1 MRDLLRDLR
10 RALRTLGRTPLFAAV
25 AVVTLA
31 LGIGV
36 NATIFTVVDAVLLRP
51 LPVERPGELLHVYTS
66 WSEEPFATSSYPDY
80 RDLRDGTDA
89 FSGLIGHS
97 SAIATLQHGA
107 ASEMLIGELVTGNA
121 FEVLGV
127 GADRGRMLLPADDA
141 DPGAPRV
148 VVLGHGLWQR
158 RFGRDPA
165 MLGRTI
171 RLNGQPYEVVGIAPE
186 RFAGLLPG
194 VAADFWVP
202 AVRVGDVEPAGQI
215 GAVAGDPGRTRL
227 ERRGYRWL
235 WLKGRLA
242 GGGDLEPATARAR
255 AQTAAVMSRLAAE
268 YPLTNEGRG
277 AVVRPLAEVRFH
289 PDIDRVLGPAAAVLL
304 GAVGLVLLVV
314 CANLASMLL
323 ARAEARRREVAVRLA
338 LGAGRLR
345 LAREVLAESLV
356 VAAAGAGLA
365 LAATQWTLALLLAW
379 KPPVPFSIGLDFG
392 VEGRVL
398 LFTAGIALGS
408 ALLFGLLPAR
418 RSSRGDLIGDLRGL
432 GAGDRGT
439 RLWSLRSALVVGQ
452 VAVTLVFLVAAA
464 LLGRGLLAARS
475 LDPGF
480 APERVAAV
488 GLHLNMHGYDREE
501 ATRFFETLRQQ
512 AEALPGVEA
521 AAVATR
527 VPFDVNLHNT
537 SIYPDSVEAA
547 PGDPGFNLDVTWV
560 DDRYFETL
568 GVPILTGRGFAAGDL
583 PGGPRVAIVNA
594 AMARRF
600 WGGPGEALGR
610 RFAAGAADEEPYEI
624 VGVAADYKVRSVGE
638 APRALVH
645 FARSQQPDTYG
656 YLLARTAGADAAPLA
671 SELRRLALGLDPE
684 LAFTET
690 TTLAGLMGVTLY
702 PARMGAALLGIFG
715 LLALALASVG
725 LYGVIAYSVSRRRRE
740 VGVRLALGARREA
753 VVGMVVGSGMTL
765 VGAGVAIGLALAAAA
780 SRLLQAL
787 LYGVSALDPL
797 AFGGAVGVLAAVSL
811 AANYLPAARA
821 ARTDPV
827 AVLKE
832 D

>member
-1 MRDLLRDLR
+1 MRDLVRDLR
-10 RALRTLGRTPLFAAV
+10 RALRTLARTPLFAAV

-36 NATIFTVVDAVLLRP
+36 NATLFTVVDAVLLRP
-51 LPVERPGELLHVYTS
+51 LPVEKPGELAHVYTS
-66 WSEEPFATSSYPDY
+66 WSEERFATSSYPDY
-80 RDLRDGTDA
+80 RDLRDGTEA
-89 FSGLIGHS
+89 FAGLIGHS
-97 SAIATLQHGA
+97 SAIATLQLGER
-107 ASEMLIGELVTGNA
+107 SEMLIGELVTGNA

-127 GADRGRMLLPADDA
+127 GAARGRMLSPADDA

-158 RFGRDPA
+158 RFGRDA
-165 MLGRTI
+165 GVLGRSI
-171 RLNGQPYEVVGIAPE
+171 CLNGQPYEVVGIAPE

-194 VAADFWVP
+194 IAADFWVP
-202 AVRVGDVEPAGQI
+202 AVRVGEIEPAGQI

-235 WLKGRLA
+235 WVKGRLA
-242 GGGDLEPATARAR
+242 GGGDLEQAAVR
-255 AQTAAVMSRLAAE
+255 AQGETAAVMARLAAE
-268 YPLTNEGRG
+268 YPLTNAGRG
-277 AVVRPLAEVRFH
+277 AVVRPASEVRLH

-323 ARAEARRREVAVRLA
+323 ARAEARRKEVAVRLA

-345 LAREVLAESLV
+345 LAREVLVESLV
-356 VAAAGAGLA
+356 VAAAGALLA
-365 LAATQWTLALLLAW
+365 LVATRWTLALLLAV
-379 KPPVPFSIGLDFG
+379 KPPIPFSIGLDLG
-392 VEGRVL
+392 VDGRVL
-398 LFTAGIALGS
+398 LFTAGIALAS
-408 ALLFGLLPAR
+408 ALAFGLLPAR
-418 RSSRGDLIGDLRGL
+418 RAARGDLASDLRGL
-432 GAGDRGT
+432 AAADRGA
-439 RLWSLRSALVVGQ
+439 RLLSLRSVLVVAQ

-475 LDPGF
+475 FDPGF

-488 GLHLNMHGYDREE
+488 GLHLNMHGYGRQE
-501 ATRFFETLRQQ
+501 ATRFFATLRDQ
-512 AEALPGVEA
+512 AEALPGIAA

-527 VPFDVNLHNT
+527 VPFDVNLHNA

-547 PGDPGFNLDVTWV
+547 AGDPGFNLDVTWV
-560 DDRYFETL
+560 DDQYFETL
-568 GVPILTGRGFAAGDL
+568 GVPLLTGRGFTSGDR
-583 PGGPRVAIVNA
+583 PDSPRVAIVNA

-610 RFAAGAADEEPYEI
+610 RFAEGAADAAPYEI
-624 VGVAADYKVRSVGE
+624 VGVVADYTVRAVGE
-638 APRALVH
+638 APRAMVH
-645 FARSQQPDTYG
+645 FARGQEPDAYG
-656 YLLARTAGADAAPLA
+656 YLLARTAGADATALA
-671 SELRRLALGLDPE
+671 GELRRLALSLDPE

-702 PARMGAALLGIFG
+702 PARMGAALLGVFG
-715 LLALALASVG
+715 LLALTLASVG
-725 LYGVIAYSVSRRRRE
+725 LYGVIAFSVSQRRRE
-740 VGVRLALGARREA
+740 VGVRLALGARRAA
-753 VVGMVVGSGMTL
+753 VVGMVVRGGMAL
-765 VGAGVAIGLALAAAA
+765 VGTGVVLGLALAAAA
-780 SRLLQAL
+780 SRLLAAL
-787 LYGVSALDPL
+787 LYGVAALDPV
-797 AFGGAVGVLAAVSL
+797 AFGSAVAVLAAVAL

-832 D
+832 E